1 MSAKT
6 DRERERF
13 ADDTDKWAGPA
24 GIIAII
30 ALGLAPIVLLAEWA
44 ISLIYRMRYSPMRR
58 SMRPSRSSRRP
69 IAREPA

>member
-24 GIIAII
+24 GIIALI

-44 ISLIYRMRYSPMRR
+44 MSLI
-58 SMRPSRSSRRP
+58 
-69 IAREPA
+69 